1 MSRTTVGVVLL
12 MLLLTGS
19 ILSAFGMDRHNEDI
33 ASGLE
38 TAAEQALAGDM
49 DLAGETARA
58 AWKNWESGWNVC
70 AAFTDHSPM
79 EQIDGGFA
87 RLHLYERLQDPVA
100 FASVCVELA
109 KQVQA
114 IGDAHGAQWWNI
126 L

>member
-1 MSRTTVGVVLL
+1 MRTVVGVVLL
-12 MLLLTGS
+12 VTLLIGG
-19 ILSAFGMDRHNEDI
+19 ILSAGGMDQRNEAI
-33 ASGLE
+33 AARLE
-38 TAAEQALAGDM
+38 TAAEQALAGNM
-49 DLAGETARA
+49 SQAGDTARSA
-58 AWKNWESGWNVC
+58 REKWESGWNLC

-87 RLHLYERLQDPVA
+87 RLQLYEKIQDPTA

-109 KQVQA
+109 KQVEA

>member
-1 MSRTTVGVVLL
+1 MRTVVGVVLL
-12 MLLLTGS
+12 VALLIGG
-19 ILSAFGMDRHNEDI
+19 ILSAGGMDQRNEAI
-33 ASGLE
+33 AARLE
-38 TAAEQALAGDM
+38 TAAEQALAGNM
-49 DLAGETARA
+49 SQAGDTARA
-58 AWKNWESGWNVC
+58 AREAWESGWNIR

-87 RLHLYERLQDPVA
+87 RLQLYEKIQDPTA

-109 KQVQA
+109 KQVEA